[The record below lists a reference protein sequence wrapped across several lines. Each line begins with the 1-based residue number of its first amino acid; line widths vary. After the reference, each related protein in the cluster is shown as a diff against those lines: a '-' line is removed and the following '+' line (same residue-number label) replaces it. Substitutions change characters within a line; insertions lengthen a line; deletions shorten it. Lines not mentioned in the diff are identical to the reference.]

1 VTPPA
6 WTVPA
11 TRRAWVAPTLV
22 ALLALAACMTSL
34 GHDFTFDDR
43 YIILFNDR
51 VHTLHHWWRL
61 FADTYWQKE
70 VGGDGYRP
78 LVTTLFAVQWVLGGG
93 APWVFHLGNVLLSVA
108 AALAVYWCARA
119 MLPIMPATAAAAL
132 FAVHP
137 VHVEVTGNVVGQSE
151 LLVAIFLCLAVGL
164 YIRAR
169 NRGAPRPRELA
180 ALLGLYV
187 LGLMAKEHAIVLPPL
202 LAAAEFTVVRDTR
215 WRWTKP
221 MRVFTLLLVAVSVAF
236 LLVLSKVHRD
246 IAGFIPYPAFHV
258 LHMTAFDRAV
268 TMLTIMP
275 RIARLLVFP
284 THLSGDYSPPNVP
297 MAHALDPLQIPG
309 LFICLGVVALA
320 FALRRRAPV
329 ASLGLFWVVIAFAPV
344 SNLLVPAGFII
355 AERTLFFPSV
365 GVVLVAGAVVAAVS
379 ERDIRLE
386 RRVVALATGLLLTL
400 GLARSVDRQR
410 VWKNNQVFLD
420 QLVKDSPDG
429 YRAHFLRARSMG
441 ELGRYGEMQREYH
454 EAIRLFPYDAAMV
467 TQIAADYHASGYCK
481 PVISM
486 LRWSYAVEPKS
497 PEGRVAY
504 VQCLAHEGQWASART
519 EALTGLSFVRPPDV
533 HRLRALV
540 AQADSALGRPP
551 RFVAEPHDRRV
562 AIR

>member
-1 VTPPA
+1 
-6 WTVPA
+6 
-11 TRRAWVAPTLV
+11 
-22 ALLALAACMTSL
+22 
-34 GHDFTFDDR
+34 
-43 YIILFNDR
+43 
-51 VHTLHHWWRL
+51 
-61 FADTYWQKE
+61 
-70 VGGDGYRP
+70 
-78 LVTTLFAVQWVLGGG
+78 
-93 APWVFHLGNVLLSVA
+93 
-108 AALAVYWCARA
+108 
-119 MLPIMPATAAAAL
+119 
-132 FAVHP
+132 
-137 VHVEVTGNVVGQSE
+137 
-151 LLVAIFLCLAVGL
+151 
-164 YIRAR
+164 
-169 NRGAPRPRELA
+169 
-180 ALLGLYV
+180 
-187 LGLMAKEHAIVLPPL
+187 
-202 LAAAEFTVVRDTR
+202 
-215 WRWTKP
+215 
-221 MRVFTLLLVAVSVAF
+221 
-236 LLVLSKVHRD
+236 
-246 IAGFIPYPAFHV
+246 
-258 LHMTAFDRAV
+258 
-268 TMLTIMP
+268 
-275 RIARLLVFP
+275 
-284 THLSGDYSPPNVP
+284 
-297 MAHALDPLQIPG
+297 
-309 LFICLGVVALA
+309 
-320 FALRRRAPV
+320 
-329 ASLGLFWVVIAFAPV
+329 
-344 SNLLVPAGFII
+344 
-355 AERTLFFPSV
+355 
-365 GVVLVAGAVVAAVS
+365 VVLVAGAVVAAVS

-540 AQADSALGRPP
+540 AQADSALGRPR